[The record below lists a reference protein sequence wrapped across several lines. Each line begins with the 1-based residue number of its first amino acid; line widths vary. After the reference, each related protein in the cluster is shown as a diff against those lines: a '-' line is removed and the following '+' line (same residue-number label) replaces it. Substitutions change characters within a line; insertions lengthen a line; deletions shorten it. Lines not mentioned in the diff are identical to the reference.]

1 MIVISDTSPLL
12 ALWKIGQLELLPRLY
27 GGVFIPA
34 EVELELRDEEH
45 SASGTAIFQS
55 CAEWLKV
62 RAAKSVIT
70 LAGLDS
76 GESAAIALA
85 QELGADLLLIDERF
99 GRRIALEYGLAIRG
113 TVGVLEDAASRGLID
128 LSAAFELLKA
138 TDFRISAEFLDSRL
152 KLHEQ
157 Q

>member
-12 ALWKIGQLELLPRLY
+12 ALWKIGHLQLLPRLY

-34 EVELELRDEEH
+34 EVELELRDGEH

-55 CAEWLKV
+55 CGGWLKV
-62 RAAKSVIT
+62 CAAKSVVAID
-70 LAGLDS
+70 GLDF
-76 GESAAIALA
+76 GESAAITLA

-99 GRRIALEYGLAIRG
+99 GRRVALEHGLAIRG

-138 TDFRISAEFLDSRL
+138 TDFRISAQFLDSRL
-152 KLHEQ
+152 GMHE
-157 Q
+157 